1 MASPYWLPIPI
12 LAYPLDFWQKIFA
25 AGEACGIQRQESWS
39 DETYRSVLLRK
50 LKLNTWDGTNETVE
64 ACLEAWETLTDT
76 GGNNVTVQTTGTL
89 PLPVQEL
96 LPVPVG
102 VAVVRY

>member
-1 MASPYWLPIPI
+1 MADWV
-12 LAYPLDFWQKIFA
+12 F
-25 AGEACGIQRQESWS
+25 GEACGIQRQESWS

-50 LKLNTWDGTNETVE
+50 LKLNTWDSTNETVE

>member
-1 MASPYWLPIPI
+1 MPEPYAIGRHS
-12 LAYPLDFWQKIFA
+12 F
-25 AGEACGIQRQESWS
+25 
-39 DETYRSVLLRK
+39 YRSVLLRK

-64 ACLEAWETLTDT
+64 ACLEAGETLTDT